1 MKSILTFLFLVLAQV
16 LLAQNTNFLDK
27 KQIDCQEIKACCQD
41 RHNFCGSV
49 QIKVCAGLTVRSL
62 LPIITMMPILLRW
75 RVIMS
80 WLC

>member
-41 RHNFCGSV
+41 RHNF
-49 QIKVCAGLTVRSL
+49 
-62 LPIITMMPILLRW
+62 LLRV
-75 RVIMS
+75 VINVLTNLKRFHRPVS
-80 WLC
+80 SSLSI